1 MRKPDTG
8 DGLAEAALGV
18 LLSLGKTKNLRLAAD
33 AAADRQA
40 VVAYLQQGGTSTE
53 LSAAVRVRTP
63 REPPVDI
70 PTFLAGLPSQQ
81 RPP

>member
-8 DGLAEAALGV
+8 DGLAEAALRV
-18 LLSLGKTKNLRLAAD
+18 LLSLAKTKNLRLAAD
-33 AAADRQA
+33 PTSDRQA
-40 VVAYLQQGGTSTE
+40 ILAYLRRGGTSQE